1 MIVQLILAAAI
12 GLVTGASADA
22 LLRGRDGHSTAVVI
36 AGLAGALGGAAVR
49 YLSGSDD
56 LLLVVTSAIAGGLLL
71 AFITRA
77 RLSARLEQSRRRV

>member
-22 LLRGRDGHSTAVVI
+22 FLRGRDPRSTVVV
-36 AGLAGALGGAAVR
+36 ACGLGGALGGAATR